1 LFSSIS
7 DNPNKAKFR
16 LLEMKENRFMQDL
29 IKEQDDETSALDS
42 KILELR
48 KRVDSHLILLR
59 EQEVTLKMAWKLLAS
74 TKLTSSL
81 MKEIF
86 SIPSNIRQVQPNE
99 CTLYLAP
106 DFPVPTS
113 PKLAL
118 SRSSIEEECNEF
130 QKFAESVQE
139 RAQHKLLDAEQE
151 VDASKS
157 MLYFIEKCLK
167 ESLDRKAKMED
178 RMREMKDLVT
188 PRRRVPYELWAQ
200 IFKSNGRRS

>member
-1 LFSSIS
+1 
-7 DNPNKAKFR
+7 
-16 LLEMKENRFMQDL
+16 
-29 IKEQDDETSALDS
+29 
-42 KILELR
+42 
-48 KRVDSHLILLR
+48 
-59 EQEVTLKMAWKLLAS
+59 MAWRLLAS
-74 TKLTSSL
+74 AKITSSS
-81 MKEIF
+81 MKEII

-99 CTLYLAP
+99 STLYLAP
-106 DFPVPTS
+106 AFPAPTS
-113 PKLAL
+113 PKLAP

-157 MLYFIEKCLK
+157 MLYFIEKGLK

-188 PRRRVPYELWAQ
+188 PRRRMPYELWVQ
-200 IFKSNGRRS
+200 IFTRRVMEDEAEYATSNKEECPPYTVLRLTWVCRLWRAIITAQPALW